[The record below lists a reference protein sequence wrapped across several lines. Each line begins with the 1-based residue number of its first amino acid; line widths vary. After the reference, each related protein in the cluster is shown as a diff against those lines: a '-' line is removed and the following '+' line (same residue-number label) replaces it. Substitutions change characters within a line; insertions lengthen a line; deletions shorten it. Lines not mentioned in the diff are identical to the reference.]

1 MIELILRES
10 VPSLGKAGDLVR
22 VKPGYARN
30 FLLPRGLAFEATD
43 GNKKRIAAESKS
55 RAAREAAERAEAQAF
70 AAKLENAELSFTAKA
85 GEDGKLFG
93 SVTSADIAE
102 ALEAKGMSVDK
113 RKIEL
118 AHPLKELGFHSVPVR
133 LTHDVHAEV
142 KVNVTAE
149 S

>member
-1 MIELILRES
+1 MIELILREN

-30 FLLPRGLAFEATD
+30 FLLPRGLAFEATE
-43 GNKKRIAAESKS
+43 GNKKRIAGEAKARQS
-55 RAAREAAERAEAQAF
+55 RDATERAEAEAL
-70 AAKLENAELSFTAKA
+70 AATLGAVTLSFTAKA

-93 SVTSADIAE
+93 SVTASDIADQL
-102 ALEAKGMSVDK
+102 AAAGHQVDK

-118 AHPLKELGFHSVPVR
+118 DHPLKELGFHAVPLR
-133 LTHDVHAEV
+133 LPHDVHAEL
-142 KVNVTAE
+142 KVTIAAE

>member
-10 VPSLGKAGDLVR
+10 VPSLGKPGDLVR

-30 FLLPRGLAFEATD
+30 FLLPRGLAFEATE
-43 GNKKRIAAESKS
+43 GNKKRIAAESKA
-55 RAAREAAERAEAQAF
+55 RATRDAAERAEAQAF
-70 AAKLENAELSFTAKA
+70 ATKLESVELSFTAKA

-93 SVTSADIAE
+93 SVTSADIAA
-102 ALEAKGMSVDK
+102 ALEGKGFPIDK

-118 AHPLKELGFHSVPVR
+118 GHPLKELGFHSVPVR

-142 KVNVTAE
+142 KVNVTAQ

>member
-1 MIELILRES
+1 VIDLILREA
-10 VPSLGKAGDLVR
+10 VPSLGKPGDLVR

-30 FLLPRGLAFEATD
+30 FLLPRGLAFEATE
-43 GNKKRIAAESKS
+43 GNKKRIAAESKARS
-55 RAAREAAERAEAQAF
+55 SREAAERAEAQAF
-70 AAKLENAELSFTAKA
+70 AAKLEAVELAFTAKA

-93 SVTSADIAE
+93 SVTSADIAT
-102 ALEAKGMSVDK
+102 ALEQQGLTVDK

-149 S
+149 G

>member
-30 FLLPRGLAFEATD
+30 FLLPNRLAFEATE
-43 GNKKRIAAESKS
+43 GNKKRIAAESKA
-55 RAAREAAERAEAQAF
+55 RATRDAAERAEAQAY
-70 AAKLENAELSFTAKA
+70 ATKLETVELAFTAKA

-93 SVTSADIAE
+93 SVTSADIAA
-102 ALEAKGMSVDK
+102 ALEAKGFAVDK

-118 AHPLKELGFHSVPVR
+118 VHPLKELGFHSVPIK

-142 KVNVTAE
+142 KVNVAAE

>member
-1 MIELILRES
+1 MIELILRDA

-30 FLLPRGLAFEATD
+30 FLLPQGLAFPATE
-43 GNKKRIAAESKS
+43 GNKKRIAAETRVREA
-55 RAAREAAERAEAQAF
+55 RAAAERAQAETLAAQIGAVT
-70 AAKLENAELSFTAKA
+70 LNFTAKA

-93 SVTSADIAE
+93 SVTSAEIAQQ
-102 ALEAKGMSVDK
+102 LETMGFVIDK

-118 AHPLKELGFHSVPVR
+118 EHPLKELGDHAVPVR
-133 LTHDVHAEV
+133 LHHDVHVDV
-142 KVNVTAE
+142 KVTITAE

>member
-1 MIELILRES
+1 VIELILRES

-30 FLLPRGLAFEATD
+30 FLLPRGLAFEATE
-43 GNKKRIAAESKS
+43 GNKKRIAAESK
-55 RAAREAAERAEAQAF
+55 ARSTRDAAERAEAQAF
-70 AAKLENAELSFTAKA
+70 ATKLEAVELAFTAKA

-102 ALEAKGMSVDK
+102 ALEAKGLPVDK

>member
-1 MIELILRES
+1 MIELILREA

-43 GNKKRIAAESKS
+43 GNKKRIAAESKARS
-55 RAAREAAERAEAQAF
+55 AREAAERAEAQAL
-70 AAKLENAELSFTAKA
+70 AGRIAEVTLDFTAKA

-93 SVTSADIAE
+93 SVTSADIAS
-102 ALEAKGMSVDK
+102 ALEGKGFAIDK

-118 AHPLKELGFHSVPVR
+118 AHPIKELGFHSVSIR
-133 LTHDVHAEV
+133 LTHDVHAEA
-142 KVNVTAE
+142 KVNVSAE